1 MSNSYTTT
9 PNDHTSERLSA
20 VFPRACSGDMYAAVP
35 NTVPAKVASRVRVG
49 EVSGLPSGSGVDAL
63 ANPKSRTLTTPSGVI
78 LILAGFK
85 SR

>member
-1 MSNSYTTT
+1 
-9 PNDHTSERLSA
+9 
-20 VFPRACSGDMYAAVP
+20 MYPAVP
-35 NTVPAKVASRVRVG
+35 NTVPATVASMVMVG
-49 EVSGLPSGSGVDAL
+49 EVSGWPSGSGADAL